1 MKRRSLLALTAASTL
16 ARPALAQPGIAYP
29 AKVLRFVPQ
38 GNLSNPDPVWTTTT
52 LARNHGLMIWDTLYA
67 VTDKLEPRPQMVEG
81 HEILDDGRRWRL
93 TLRPGLA
100 FHDGEPV
107 RPADCIASI
116 QRWAKRRGLGQR
128 MMAQTDE
135 MRVIDDRRFEIRMTK
150 PYALLPYALSD
161 WCFVMPERV
170 ARTSAFEQISDYTG
184 SGPFRF
190 LRDEWVSGSKAVY
203 ARNDKYVPR
212 QEAPDGAAGGKVVNF
227 DRVEWQIVPDPA
239 TAAAALQA
247 GEVDWYEQPLFDL
260 LPSLRKARGVRV
272 LQNDGIGAIAMVAF
286 NHLHPPF
293 DNPKLLRAL
302 LPAVDQQV
310 FMEAAYG
317 QETGLFRTGVGVFT
331 PGLPMANTAG
341 LEALTG
347 PRDMALAKRLVAESG
362 YKGEKVVLMSPSD
375 YPDQQAYSLV
385 MRDLL
390 TQLGIAVDYVS
401 TDWGTLVQRRASKE
415 PPDKGGWGI
424 FCTTYEGMTVA
435 NPASHL
441 PMRGN
446 GLEGWFGWP
455 TSPRLETLRD
465 QWFDAPDEAAQ
476 RTICEQMQRIAM
488 EEVPFLPV
496 GQRFLPT
503 AVRDNL
509 QGIVKASYPVF
520 WGVKRA

>member
-1 MKRRSLLALTAASTL
+1 MKRRSLLALTAASAL
-16 ARPALAQPGIAYP
+16 ARPAIAQPAR
-29 AKVLRFVPQ
+29 VLRFVPQ

-128 MMAQTDE
+128 MLAQTEE
-135 MRVIDDRRFEIRMTK
+135 MRPIDDRTFEIRMTK

-170 ARTSAFEQISDYTG
+170 ARTSPFEQINDYTG

-212 QEAPDGAAGGKVVNF
+212 AEPPDGAAGGKVVNF

-455 TSPRLETLRD
+455 TSQRLEALRD

-520 WGVKRA
+520 WGVKRV